1 MSVIMRYGTKGERS
15 GGSGG
20 GGSTANIAVLWT
32 NSDPTSNF
40 SAKTVDLSD
49 AATNYDFLLFTYAI
63 GTSAQRRDSTLIPVN
78 EIVTDSAEY
87 DLLINSGSAN
97 RTGSR
102 TISMP
107 SATSVTFGTGAYNGS
122 ASANGYVIP
131 IAIYGIKL

>member
-1 MSVIMRYGTKGERS
+1 MVVMKYGGT
-15 GGSGG
+15 GG
-20 GGSTANIAVLWT
+20 GESKSTAMFATLWT
-32 NSDPTSNF
+32 NDSPTSNF

-63 GTSAQRRDSTLIPVN
+63 GTSATRRDSTLIPVN
-78 EIVTDSAEY
+78 EIVTDGAEY
-87 DLLINSGSAN
+87 DLLINSGSYN

-102 TISMP
+102 SVSMP